1 MAFNGTSDR
10 AIVFRAWKR
19 FTTKLI
25 RLSKRSKRELIPE
38 VIAAIRASQ
47 TATDAFDHAVADY
60 IGLDRTAYRC
70 LDILDQEGPM
80 AAGRLAE
87 RAQLSPGAM
96 TALLDRLEK
105 RGFARRTRDTEDR
118 RRVLVEVTPELR
130 QMAAELYGTPDEG
143 AHALAAY
150 TNEQLEFL
158 IGFLRGNVAYQEE
171 RMRRLEDLKA
181 REAREARAAGTA

>member
-1 MAFNGTSDR
+1 
-10 AIVFRAWKR
+10 
-19 FTTKLI
+19 
-25 RLSKRSKRELIPE
+25 LSKPSKAELIPE

-60 IGLDRTAYRC
+60 VGLDRTAYRC

-80 AAGRLAE
+80 TAGRLAE
-87 RAQLSPGAM
+87 RAPLSPGAM

-105 RGFARRTRDTEDR
+105 RGLARRTRDTKDR
-118 RRVLVEVTPELR
+118 RRVLVEVTPQLR
-130 QMAAELYGTPDEG
+130 QMAAQLYGTPDEG
-143 AHALAAY
+143 ADALAAY

-171 RMRRLEDLKA
+171 RMRRLEALKA
-181 REAREARAAGTA
+181 REASEARGPDRGAEAAPDAEGEA